1 MRNKYYK
8 NLMNLITLNS
18 NEISK
23 INDELKNKLDEN
35 TIFSNIKN
43 NV

>member
-1 MRNKYYK
+1 MRNKYY
-8 NLMNLITLNS
+8 NSLMNLITLNS